1 MLKLYLLLTSAPSLT
16 SALLQHLHASRTI
29 AHLSVPPSTVQ
40 NTCASRIAAACMLC
54 AVLGFPALSLSLPL
68 HPHLSLPNQSV
79 PATPHRGSY
88 SKVSSKRLGTSRI
101 LPLLLG
107 TINLYRPTSYLEVW
121 LHVIPQPTWLEV
133 SPYWRSLH
141 E

>member
-16 SALLQHLHASRTI
+16 SALLQQLHLSRTI
-29 AHLSVPPSTVQ
+29 AHLSVPPSTVK
-40 NTCASRIAAACMLC
+40 NTCACRIAAACMVC
-54 AVLGFPALSLSLPL
+54 ALLGFPALSLSLPL

-79 PATPHRGSY
+79 PATPHRGSC

-107 TINLYRPTSYLEVW
+107 MINPHHPTSSLEVW
-121 LHVIPQPTWLEV
+121 LHAIPQPT
-133 SPYWRSLH
+133 
-141 E
+141 

>member
-1 MLKLYLLLTSAPSLT
+1 MLKLHLLLTSAPSLT

-29 AHLSVPPSTVQ
+29 AHLFVPPNTVKS
-40 NTCASRIAAACMLC
+40 TCASHIVVAYMLC
-54 AVLGFPALSLSLPL
+54 AVLGFPTLSVSLLL
-68 HPHLSLPNQSV
+68 HLHLSLPNQLV
-79 PATPHRGSY
+79 PATTHRGSH

-107 TINLYRPTSYLEVW
+107 MINPHHPTSYLEVW
-121 LHVIPQPTWLEV
+121 LHALTQPTWLKV